1 MGEMRISKFIKL
13 SVFKKITTEL
23 MKHIK
28 KKKKLFVSIKFPR
41 KLLWWIF
48 TLKKPEENKHKLGDY
63 TDLRRITES
72 IK

>member
-1 MGEMRISKFIKL
+1 M
-13 SVFKKITTEL
+13 FKKITTEL

-28 KKKKLFVSIKFPR
+28 KKKKKTKLFVSINFPR
-41 KLLWWIF
+41 KLLCWIF

>member
-1 MGEMRISKFIKL
+1 
-13 SVFKKITTEL
+13 

-28 KKKKLFVSIKFPR
+28 KKKKKKKKLFVSMNFPR

-48 TLKKPEENKHKLGDY
+48 TLKKPEENKLKLGDY

>member
-1 MGEMRISKFIKL
+1 MK
-13 SVFKKITTEL
+13 SVFKKIITEL

-28 KKKKLFVSIKFPR
+28 KKKKKLFVSMNFPR
-41 KLLWWIF
+41 KLLRWIF
-48 TLKKPEENKHKLGDY
+48 TLKKPEENKLKLGDY

>member
-1 MGEMRISKFIKL
+1 
-13 SVFKKITTEL
+13 

-28 KKKKLFVSIKFPR
+28 KKKKKLFVSMNFPR
-41 KLLWWIF
+41 KLLWCIF

>member
-1 MGEMRISKFIKL
+1 M
-13 SVFKKITTEL
+13 FKKIITEL

-28 KKKKLFVSIKFPR
+28 KKKKKLFVSMNFPR
-41 KLLWWIF
+41 KLLWCIF

>member
-1 MGEMRISKFIKL
+1 M
-13 SVFKKITTEL
+13 FKKIITEL
-23 MKHIK
+23 MKHVK
-28 KKKKLFVSIKFPR
+28 KKKKNLFVSMNFPR

-48 TLKKPEENKHKLGDY
+48 TLKKPEENKHKLRDY